1 LERIDLKQKMVGS
14 LLIRADVKYRHAVS
28 KILEPYQLTVLQ
40 FETMRLLDQNGQII
54 GTKFIKDNLT
64 NPDIAIS
71 NVLDELSAR
80 EIIIKNRALSNRRKV
95 EIRLTPLGKLIIDTI
110 EENPPETYL
119 LGKMK
124 KEELEQLKLLLTKI
138 MKILDCD

>member
-1 LERIDLKQKMVGS
+1 MIDLKQKMVSS
-14 LLIRADVKYRHAVS
+14 LLIRADVKYRRAVS
-28 KILEPYQLTVLQ
+28 KILEPYQLTILQ

-80 EIIIKNRALSNRRKV
+80 ELIIKDRALSNRRKV
-95 EIRLTPLGKLIIDTI
+95 EIRLTPLGKLIIDKI
-110 EENPPETYL
+110 EEIPPETCL
-119 LGKMK
+119 FGKIK
-124 KEELEQLKLLLTKI
+124 KEELEQLKRLLIKI
-138 MKILDCD
+138 IKILDCD